1 MQGMVVVGL
10 IVEELSNINV
20 KCVKY
25 RSRSPGQGTCQ
36 ASAMRWSTM
45 QGLVVVGLIFEE
57 IPNINIKC
65 VEVTGVHNI
74 GQGHQVKVTRSRYM
88 LSQYIEKKCYIRF
101 GGWRP
106 YSWWHMKGWLKRCKS
121 QWSAKYRSRSTSE
134 GNCWVRTLRR
144 STMQGLMV
152 VGLTVEEILNVD
164 VKCVKGTGPQNIG
177 QGHWV
182 KIPAESV
189 HLGEALCKVW
199 WLEVLHLRRSGT
211 LT

>member
-36 ASAMRWSTM
+36 ASGMRWSTM

-57 IPNINIKC
+57 IPIINIKC
-65 VEVTGVHNI
+65 VKVTGVHNI
-74 GQGHQVKVTRSRYM
+74 GQGHQVKVPAKSVHRD
-88 LSQYIEKKCYIRF
+88 EVYIRF

-106 YSWWHMKGWLKRCKS
+106 YSWGHMEGWRKRCKS
-121 QWSAKYRSRSTSE
+121 QWSAKYRSRSPSE
-134 GNCWVRTLRR
+134 GTWGVRTLKR

-152 VGLTVEEILNVD
+152 IGLIVEEI
-164 VKCVKGTGPQNIG
+164 
-177 QGHWV
+177 
-182 KIPAESV
+182 
-189 HLGEALCKVW
+189 
-199 WLEVLHLRRSGT
+199 
-211 LT
+211 

>member
-10 IVEELSNINV
+10 IVEELSNINA

-45 QGLVVVGLIFEE
+45 QGLEVVGLIFEE

-65 VEVTGVHNI
+65 VKVTGVHNI
-74 GQGHQVKVTRSRYM
+74 VKVTRSRY
-88 LSQYIEKKCYIRF
+88 LPSQYIEKCYIRF

-106 YSWWHMKGWLKRCKS
+106 YSWGHMEGWRKRCKS
-121 QWSAKYRSRSTSE
+121 QWSAKYRSRSPSQGT
-134 GNCWVRTLRR
+134 CRVRTLRR

-152 VGLTVEEILNVD
+152 VGLIVEEILNVD
-164 VKCVKGTGPQNIG
+164 VKCVKGTGAQNIG
-177 QGHWV
+177 QGHRV

-189 HLGEALCKVW
+189 HLGEALCKVR
-199 WLEVLHLRRSGT
+199 LL
-211 LT
+211 